1 MADVKKVKEA
11 FFNNQLKTSKLCEV
25 FCEKTNAELKTLQ
38 KEFAKDEPD
47 ADGLQKFV
55 TDKMS
60 DRKRVV
66 NNREHIKE
74 FIIRVL
80 ADSNTRADPSERE
93 KSTSVDTNR
102 AKEDAA
108 KLQVEKLKP
117 DVFLNVFLGK
127 GGSMTFSQ
135 VKETV
140 KQFEE
145 EDDDFIGKLEDSFD
159 SPFLNLC
166 VRYIEFALKWTE
178 TLVLLCWV
186 MIAI

>member
-1 MADVKKVKEA
+1 MADVQKVKDA
-11 FFNNQLKTSKLCEV
+11 FFNKQVRCALLCEV

-38 KEFAKDEPD
+38 EEFAKAEKVE
-47 ADGLQKFV
+47 LKEFV
-55 TDKMS
+55 IDVMTKL
-60 DRKRVV
+60 KVV
-66 NNREHIKE
+66 NNREQIKE
-74 FIIRVL
+74 FLIRVL

-166 VRYIEFALKWTE
+166 VRYIEFALK
-178 TLVLLCWV
+178 
-186 MIAI
+186 

>member
-1 MADVKKVKEA
+1 MTDVQKVKKA
-11 FFNNQLKTSKLCEV
+11 FLNNQLVNCSNLCEV

-38 KEFAKDEPD
+38 EEFAKAEKVE
-47 ADGLQKFV
+47 LKEFV
-55 TDKMS
+55 IDVMTKL
-60 DRKRVV
+60 KVV
-66 NNREHIKE
+66 NNREQIKE
-74 FIIRVL
+74 FLIRVL

-93 KSTSVDTNR
+93 KSTSVDTTR
-102 AKEDAA
+102 AKDDAA

-117 DVFLNVFLGK
+117 EVFLNVFLGK

-159 SPFLNLC
+159 SPFQHLC
-166 VRYIEFALKWTE
+166 VRYIEFAFK
-178 TLVLLCWV
+178 
-186 MIAI
+186 